1 MSQEIAS
8 AGASELG
15 TTMNQRP
22 LAAIPLTCP
31 VSVSS
36 CGGGNPLYS
45 NPLTG
50 NGASAEHVLD
60 TVQSV
65 ADTLGMLP
73 VVGEPADAISG
84 LISAAR
90 GDHLGAALSLCA
102 LNPLGGQGCGA
113 GKIARRLANGI
124 DTVNDL
130 RKSKLSNA
138 HHVIQDAAVRDIPGY
153 NPSKA
158 PGVHLPGPPYGST
171 PHGIATAVQKQRG
184 GGTYGSERR
193 IGYKAMRKAGL
204 SRWEARIKIDQ
215 ADKYFDSLGVTKST
229 PTRIPGDRR

>member
-36 CGGGNPLYS
+36 CGGDTPLHS

-102 LNPLGGQGCGA
+102 LNPVGGQGCGA
-113 GKIARRLANGI
+113 GKIARRLANARELGI
-124 DTVNDL
+124 AGERMAGLTGAAKKAIDVDGRKLFPDEVDEVAGVLKESKNVAKQSYTRQLRSYTKYSKDNGFKFELWTRQDT
-130 RKSKLSNA
+130 KLSKPL
-138 HHVIQDAAVRDIPGY
+138 Q
-153 NPSKA
+153 KA
-158 PGVHLPGPPYGST
+158 IADGHIIHKCYLGPC
-171 PHGIATAVQKQRG
+171 
-184 GGTYGSERR
+184 
-193 IGYKAMRKAGL
+193 L
-204 SRWEARIKIDQ
+204 
-215 ADKYFDSLGVTKST
+215 
-229 PTRIPGDRR
+229 

>member
-1 MSQEIAS
+1 
-8 AGASELG
+8 
-15 TTMNQRP
+15 MNPRP

-36 CGGGNPLYS
+36 CGGDTPLYS

-102 LNPLGGQGCGA
+102 LNPVGGQGCGA
-113 GKIARRLANGI
+113 GKIARRLANARELGI
-124 DTVNDL
+124 AGERMAGLTGAAKKAIDVDG
-130 RKSKLSNA
+130 RKLFPDEVTTKALTEVKNVGKLSYTR
-138 HHVIQDAAVRDIPGY
+138 QLRDYQRYAASQPKKLDFILWTRPDTKLSGPLQKAIDDGDIIH
-153 NPSKA
+153 KCF
-158 PGVHLPGPPYGST
+158 
-171 PHGIATAVQKQRG
+171 G
-184 GGTYGSERR
+184 GRC
-193 IGYKAMRKAGL
+193 RK
-204 SRWEARIKIDQ
+204 
-215 ADKYFDSLGVTKST
+215 
-229 PTRIPGDRR
+229 